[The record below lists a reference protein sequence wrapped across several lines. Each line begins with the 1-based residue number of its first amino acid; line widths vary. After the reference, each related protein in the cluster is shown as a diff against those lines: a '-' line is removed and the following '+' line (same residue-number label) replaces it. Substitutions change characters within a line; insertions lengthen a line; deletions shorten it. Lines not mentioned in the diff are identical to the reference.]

1 MGTAG
6 FFDLTLDAERLKLMK
21 NYIRFTTKTKVG
33 GKMSEK
39 GADRA
44 GLLQAIAW
52 LILSISVLVGV
63 IGFFY

>member
-1 MGTAG
+1 
-6 FFDLTLDAERLKLMK
+6 
-21 NYIRFTTKTKVG
+21 
-33 GKMSEK
+33 MSEK